1 MRNNKLLENYIRES
15 IVSLNVHENTLNEV
29 RVFDLIMGAAFLTVG
44 VGVGSKVI
52 DVLNRSPSVE
62 VSIEDKVG
70 NKGNQKET
78 DVYFVNDTHQKRY
91 EDAVDILDGV
101 STVNQTKLKGASDL
115 FIKLLKNY
123 DGSKVSI
130 GDYILEADELDNY
143 LNWLFKNY
151 GFNSD
156 GDYIEE
162 YFADLEAESERVEKE
177 KENILMN
184 ASDAADY
191 LKVSP
196 RDPSSMSPDE
206 LQNYINEI
214 SASGGFKMEELMAHR
229 AKACAELTYND
240 HASANAMSH
249 LADIVDAFRKKFNDK
264 GRFLVDSNNKET
276 LENLKDLYKQSDLVR
291 QADYAA
297 SSAAET
303 IRSTKDPNKQLE
315 AMERF
320 DRSIEDV
327 SLSEKQV
334 EIYRV
339 VFIEKLNDSIYDM
352 YLDGNLL

>member
-29 RVFDLIMGAAFLTVG
+29 RVFDLIMGAAFFTVG

-52 DVLNRSPSVE
+52 DVLSKSPDVN
-62 VSIEDKVG
+62 VSTRKATIDKGRQTKANVHFV
-70 NKGNQKET
+70 KEK
-78 DVYFVNDTHQKRY
+78 HQEEY
-91 EDAVDILDGV
+91 EDAVDLLSAVDK
-101 STVNQTKLKGASDL
+101 VNQTSLKGAPDL
-115 FIKLLKNY
+115 FKFLFKNF

-130 GDYILEADELDNY
+130 GGYILEADELNNY

-151 GFNSD
+151 GPNPD

-162 YFADLEAESERVEKE
+162 YFAYLEAESKRVEEE

-184 ASDAADY
+184 AADAADY

-214 SASGGFKMEELMAHR
+214 SASGGFKMEKLMDDR

-240 HASANAMSH
+240 NASANAMSH
-249 LADIVDAFRKKFNDK
+249 LADIIDAFRKKFNDK
-264 GRFLVDSNNKET
+264 GKFVVDSNNKET
-276 LENLKDLYKQSDLVR
+276 LENLKDLYKQNDLVR

-303 IRSTKDPNKQLE
+303 IASSKDPEEKAAAL
-315 AMERF
+315 ERF

-327 SLSEKQV
+327 DGLDEKQI
-334 EIYRV
+334 EIYRQALL
-339 VFIEKLNDSIYDM
+339 EKLDDSAYDM
-352 YLDGNLL
+352 YLDGN